1 MDLFNVRLNYREDSS
16 STSWMSP
23 KKQSTQ
29 GPPAYLL
36 AHWLSSTPGTHLAS
50 SHNDTSPGAIHCFQ
64 DEHGMNC

>member
-1 MDLFNVRLNYREDSS
+1 MCYKCPIVCLFLASEDSS

-36 AHWLSSTPGTHLAS
+36 ANLLSTPGTHLAN

-64 DEHGMNC
+64 DEHGN

>member
-1 MDLFNVRLNYREDSS
+1 
-16 STSWMSP
+16 MSP

-50 SHNDTSPGAIHCFQ
+50 SHDDTSPGAIHCFQ
-64 DEHGMNC
+64 DEHGKYIFL